1 MPSDKDIEKQ
11 IDKGTLDEEVI
22 KYFVRTKK
30 HENMVPTEHL
40 EKALNYEKEN
50 GKNILGDVID
60 NYFPK
65 VSIDKG
71 FSLKREKRAGFSNAL
86 IVIYFVLNFGLF
98 FAFLFLSLA

>member
-40 EKALNYEKEN
+40 EKALNYEKET
-50 GKNILGDVID
+50 GKNILSDVID

-65 VSIDKG
+65 VSIDKD
-71 FSLKREKRAGFSNAL
+71 FSLKEKNEQDFQMP
-86 IVIYFVLNFGLF
+86 
-98 FAFLFLSLA
+98 